1 MTRKAS
7 ADARVARLLENARRW
22 LSPAYGWRRLRHNL
36 GPKLLALGAAVTLW
50 LVSTGDQRAQV
61 QQSYDVPITVRDT
74 TGAASSDER
83 RAVSDLNP
91 ETVRVTLTGRPERL
105 NELRAGNI
113 EALLDVTGIPE
124 GSFNRPVQ
132 IVAPSDTV
140 LSKQTPERVQG
151 FVDTRLSRTLTVTL
165 GVASPQEDSLP
176 RFEVTPGEVQA
187 TAPSRVLNQV
197 TRVVTSPLSLAP
209 GERGEAPLIALD
221 SRGRVVEEV
230 TLRPASVSVR
240 RLDTGTLPVKA
251 LPVVLNPPPPG
262 LRVVTQTLQPRT
274 VRVVAAPELLGRL
287 REVSGQVDYRVGSST
302 VPVTLRLPAGVQALE
317 AVNVSLVVESVT
329 APETGG
335 NNQRRSAQPPSSP
348 PVSGDGSSGGTR
360 PGDGAGN

>member
-1 MTRKAS
+1 MSSNEATNGPVR
-7 ADARVARLLENARRW
+7 RVLEGWRRW
-22 LSPAYGWRRLRHNL
+22 LSPAYGWRRLRHNS
-36 GPKLLALGAAVTLW
+36 GPKLLSLGAALVLW
-50 LVSTGDQRAQV
+50 LISTGDQRAQV

-74 TGAASSDER
+74 TGAVGSGER

-105 NELRAGNI
+105 NELRASNI
-113 EALLDVTGIPE
+113 EALLDVTGVPE

-151 FVDTRLSRTLTVTL
+151 FLDSEVSRTLAVTL
-165 GVASPQEDSLP
+165 GVASPAEDSLP
-176 RFEVTPGEVQA
+176 RFEVRPAEVQVS
-187 TAPSRVLNQV
+187 APRRVLAEV
-197 TRVVTSPLSLAP
+197 TQVVTSPVSLAP
-209 GERGEAPLIALD
+209 GEEGEAPLIALD
-221 SRGRVVEEV
+221 SRGQVVGPV

-251 LPVVLNPPPPG
+251 LPVVLNPPPAG
-262 LRVVTQTLQPRT
+262 LRVQSQTLQPRT

-317 AVNVSLVVESVT
+317 AVNVSLVVERATVADPDAAGNGPQ
-329 APETGG
+329 APRQKAGASPGSGETGE
-335 NNQRRSAQPPSSP
+335 N
-348 PVSGDGSSGGTR
+348 
-360 PGDGAGN
+360 

>member
-1 MTRKAS
+1 MSRNEKAPVPG
-7 ADARVARLLENARRW
+7 ARFLTRW

-36 GPKLLALGAAVTLW
+36 GPKLLSLGAAVALW
-50 LVSTGDQRAQV
+50 LLSTGDQRAQV

-74 TGAASSDER
+74 TGAASTNER

-105 NELRAGNI
+105 NELRASNI
-113 EALLDVTGIPE
+113 EALLDVTGVPE

-132 IVAPSDTV
+132 IVAPSNTV

-151 FVDTRLSRTLTVTL
+151 FVDSALSRTLTVTL
-165 GVASPQEDSLP
+165 GVAAPAEDSLP
-176 RFEVTPGEVQA
+176 RFEVKPGEVQA

-209 GERGEAPLIALD
+209 GEKREAPLIALD
-221 SRGRVVEEV
+221 SQGRVVEQV
-230 TLRPASVSVR
+230 TLRPASVSVQ

-251 LPVVLNPPPPG
+251 LPVVLGSPPAG
-262 LRVVTQTLQPRT
+262 LRVVSQTLQPRT

-317 AVNVSLVVESVT
+317 AVNVSLVVERVT
-329 APETGG
+329 AADPATGG
-335 NNQRRSAQPPSSP
+335 TSQQKSSQQKSGQQKSGAAEASTS
-348 PVSGDGSSGGTR
+348 VSGN
-360 PGDGAGN
+360 GN